1 MLGQTTNVSFL
12 YFQYGISE
20 MSIVFNATQLL
31 LSFDLK
37 VRLLVHTGT
46 AQVNTS
52 FNISQANITFN
63 SAVPMPTTT
72 MSITETNSVR
82 MSTIEMTSVVLTM
95 QRSSSTSNEPSPT
108 MTPMESCR
116 SGSSSIINDFS
127 SILVTLVLATAAVI
141 FY

>member
-46 AQVNTS
+46 AQVNMS

-72 MSITETNSVR
+72 MSITE
-82 MSTIEMTSVVLTM
+82 MTSVVSTM

-127 SILVTLVLATAAVI
+127 SILVTLVLVTAAVI